1 MTKRETNERGQAT
14 VLVIGLSL
22 VVFSIAGLAV
32 DGTRAFLFRRSLQN
46 SADAA
51 ALAAAAELDQAAY
64 YASGGEVAV
73 LDENA
78 ARRSAAEWLQRRG
91 LPLKAEV
98 ATAPDRVEVVVRGA
112 VPTTFLSLAGI
123 TELPV
128 AARADASPIAGGP

>member
-1 MTKRETNERGQAT
+1 MSRATNERGQAT

-22 VVFSIAGLAV
+22 VVFAITGLAV

-51 ALAAAAELDQAAY
+51 ALAAAAELDETAY

-73 LDENA
+73 LDQNA
-78 ARRSAAEWLQRRG
+78 ARKSVAEWLQRRG

-98 ATAPDRVEVVVRGA
+98 AIAPDRVEVVVRA
-112 VPTTFLSLAGI
+112 TVPTTFLGLAGI
-123 TELPV
+123 PEIPV